1 MGIRNLPAW
10 LTGSLKPTKL
20 ELPLHLGSHTHNL
33 VPPPNV
39 LITWN
44 FDDLNDSHADDMVQA
59 YRYRP
64 NQSSERGTD
73 REAGRRDVK
82 ETFSQSRD
90 GSSSSFSCIFM
101 PAPPVS
107 GFPKFIRSRRTVR
120 RPFLIYAASHATAP
134 SPPTASQI
142 PLFLSFIYGHIL
154 GESWWEKNYFC
165 SPLSTPFN

>member
-33 VPPPNV
+33 VPPANV

-90 GSSSSFSCIFM
+90 GSSFSCIFM

-107 GFPKFIRSRRTVR
+107 GFPKFIRSRLRSSRRTISNLCR
-120 RPFLIYAASHATAP
+120 QATQLRHLHP
-134 SPPTASQI
+134 LHRQI
-142 PLFLSFIYGHIL
+142 P
-154 GESWWEKNYFC
+154 
-165 SPLSTPFN
+165 PFSKLYRI

>member
-33 VPPPNV
+33 VPPANV

-59 YRYRP
+59 YSYGP
-64 NQSSERGTD
+64 NQSSKRGTD
-73 REAGRRDVK
+73 QEPGRRDVK
-82 ETFSQSRD
+82 ETFLAFFSES
-90 GSSSSFSCIFM
+90 GWISSSSCIFM

-107 GFPKFIRSRRTVR
+107 GFPKFIRSRRCGDVH
-120 RPFLIYAASHATAP
+120 F
-134 SPPTASQI
+134 
-142 PLFLSFIYGHIL
+142 
-154 GESWWEKNYFC
+154 
-165 SPLSTPFN
+165 